1 MIIALQILTEHA
13 RFALSHFPKRV
24 QLEIASS
31 PFPHFSSMRTLTIID
46 WIALVLAIVGG
57 INWGLVG
64 LFQYDLVAMLLG
76 GTSLMLVRAVYVVVG
91 LAALYLL
98 LLLPKLAKK

>member
-1 MIIALQILTEHA
+1 
-13 RFALSHFPKRV
+13 
-24 QLEIASS
+24 
-31 PFPHFSSMRTLTIID
+31 MRTLTIID